1 MKKLIIVT
9 VMALCFALC
18 AAVWPRGE
26 TVRETPEPTQETT
39 VSTPE
44 AHAVMRKEGTED
56 LSQTEEEKA
65 ESQQP
70 ELPMET
76 ASELKPAPT
85 EMPVVPTA
93 QPIPEPTLNPV
104 PNPAPVEPV
113 TDPQPD
119 NMVYVPG
126 FGWLESQGEGSV
138 IHDEM
143 MYENGNKV
151 GSMD

>member
-1 MKKLIIVT
+1 MKKFIILT
-9 VMALCFALC
+9 VIAACIALC
-18 AAVWPRGE
+18 AAVWPQGE
-26 TVRETPEPTQETT
+26 TAEKTPIPTQELT
-39 VSTPE
+39 VSAPKAPATTN
-44 AHAVMRKEGTED
+44 KEETKV
-56 LSQTEEEKA
+56 QPQAEKETA
-65 ESQQP
+65 ELPQP
-70 ELPMET
+70 ELLMET
-76 ASELKPAPT
+76 VPEPELAPA

-113 TDPQPD
+113 TAPQPD

-143 MYENGNKV
+143 MQENGNKV

>member
-1 MKKLIIVT
+1 MS
-9 VMALCFALC
+9 A
-18 AAVWPRGE
+18 P
-26 TVRETPEPTQETT
+26 ETPDAT
-39 VSTPE
+39 
-44 AHAVMRKEGTED
+44 HKEGTED

-65 ESQQP
+65 ESPQP
-70 ELPMET
+70 ELPMKT
-76 ASELKPAPT
+76 ASEPKPAPA
-85 EMPVVPTA
+85 EMSVVPETQLIPESSPVKTSVVPEA
-93 QPIPEPTLNPV
+93 QPIPEPSQPLK
-104 PNPAPVEPV
+104 PAPDPTPVETV
-113 TDPQPD
+113 INLQPG